1 MCTRVGTRPCPVCR
15 SLGWRPPQRGKRRP
29 RPPTHGQLPSLLLK
43 PKNLKKSG
51 PGFVGSRVERA
62 GPKRTRHPPPSRL
75 CANLGIF
82 FSHFGIFFSH
92 FTSGP
97 SGNLSLPLQR
107 RPRTSA
113 RPTVPTAAGAQG
125 PGPCRALP
133 ADPDPPPPL
142 PPEERPEG
150 RPRLQA
156 ASPASSAPPQRDGK
170 LLRPTGSGGPGPGLS
185 SRPSCPLLPRL
196 LQAKRPRR
204 RFSHVPH
211 RVPPRRPLQGLAPPA
226 HAALRRLLGYLLLLR
241 VRSNVTFRANILH
254 TPKPSGNPCHWGKW
268 GDVFS
273 ELKTGFHWRWG
284 NDRAG
289 SKVRRRRYRSS

>member
-51 PGFVGSRVERA
+51 PGFIRGRVERA
-62 GPKRTRHPPPSRL
+62 GPKRSRHPPPSRL

-170 LLRPTGSGGPGPGLS
+170 LLRPTGSRGA
-185 SRPSCPLLPRL
+185 RP
-196 LQAKRPRR
+196 
-204 RFSHVPH
+204 
-211 RVPPRRPLQGLAPPA
+211 RPLQPPCLSPAAPSSPGQAPASPLLARATQGPASPSPPRTRSA
-226 HAALRRLLGYLLLLR
+226 GARRAQTPARLPPPPQGSLECHVPGQHPPHTETERESVSLGEVGR
-241 VRSNVTFRANILH
+241 CFFRIKNGFSLAM
-254 TPKPSGNPCHWGKW
+254 GK
-268 GDVFS
+268 
-273 ELKTGFHWRWG
+273 
-284 NDRAG
+284 
-289 SKVRRRRYRSS
+289 

>member
-82 FSHFGIFFSH
+82 FSHF
-92 FTSGP
+92 TSGP

-125 PGPCRALP
+125 RGPCRALP
-133 ADPDPPPPL
+133 ADPNPPPPL

-170 LLRPTGSGGPGPGLS
+170 LLRPTGSRGARAPASPAALPVPCCPVF
-185 SRPSCPLLPRL
+185 SRPSARVAASRTCHTGSRL
-196 LQAKRPRR
+196 AVPSKDSLRR
-204 RFSHVPH
+204 RTPRSDACSVTSSSSGFARMSCSGPTSSTH
-211 RVPPRRPLQGLAPPA
+211 R
-226 HAALRRLLGYLLLLR
+226 
-241 VRSNVTFRANILH
+241 N
-254 TPKPSGNPCHWGKW
+254 
-268 GDVFS
+268 
-273 ELKTGFHWRWG
+273 
-284 NDRAG
+284 RAG
-289 SKVRRRRYRSS
+289 IRVTGGSGAMFFQN

>member
-51 PGFVGSRVERA
+51 PGFIRGRVERA
-62 GPKRTRHPPPSRL
+62 GPKRSRRSAAVTPLRQSWDLFLTFWNLFLTFYVRSIRKPVTPPSKTAQDVGTPDGPHCGRGTG
-75 CANLGIF
+75 AVGPA
-82 FSHFGIFFSH
+82 
-92 FTSGP
+92 GP
-97 SGNLSLPLQR
+97 SLQTPTLPRLSPRRSGRKDAPGCRPR
-107 RPRTSA
+107 RPPLLLRLRGTASSF
-113 RPTVPTAAGAQG
+113 VP
-125 PGPCRALP
+125 PGP
-133 ADPDPPPPL
+133 
-142 PPEERPEG
+142 
-150 RPRLQA
+150 
-156 ASPASSAPPQRDGK
+156 
-170 LLRPTGSGGPGPGLS
+170 GGPGPGLS

-268 GDVFS
+268 GDVFP

-284 NDRAG
+284 NYGPEA
-289 SKVRRRRYRSS
+289 RSGGDATG

>member
-51 PGFVGSRVERA
+51 PGFIRGRVQRA
-62 GPKRTRHPPPSRL
+62 EPKRSRRSAALTSLRQSWDLFLTFYVRPIRKPVTPPSKT
-75 CANLGIF
+75 AQDVG
-82 FSHFGIFFSH
+82 
-92 FTSGP
+92 TPDGP
-97 SGNLSLPLQR
+97 RCGRGTGAWALPGPPC
-107 RPRTSA
+107 RPR
-113 RPTVPTAAGAQG
+113 P
-125 PGPCRALP
+125 
-133 ADPDPPPPL
+133 
-142 PPEERPEG
+142 
-150 RPRLQA
+150 
-156 ASPASSAPPQRDGK
+156 SPASPPRGAAGRTPQAAGRVARLFCSASEGRQAPSSHRVQ
-170 LLRPTGSGGPGPGLS
+170 GGPGPGLS

-268 GDVFS
+268 GDVFP

-289 SKVRRRRYRSS
+289 SKVRRRRYRLS